1 MLALASE
8 GYMPQIGSLLIALV
22 LLSPH
27 SVSSQSQNSSS
38 PTVQIT
44 GVVQS
49 FSGNTL
55 DVKPATSPAVWIR
68 IPEDLHV
75 DSSAL
80 KPGAEVSIEAH
91 WAVVCYVA
99 SQVAIRK

>member
-1 MLALASE
+1 MLR
-8 GYMPQIGSLLIALV
+8 IGSLLIALV

-27 SVSSQSQNSSS
+27 PVSSQSQSSS
-38 PTVQIT
+38 SSTVQIT

-75 DSSAL
+75 DRSAL
-80 KPGAEVSIEAH
+80 KLGAEVSIEAQ

-99 SQVAIRK
+99 GQVTIRR